1 MIYRYTMM
9 VKLVNASA
17 ILSFMEGDEI
27 KQIMEITVEVESDL
41 SEEDKV
47 YELDEKIGTKT
58 PNGEYEFV
66 GYKDLVKVIKLN

>member
-1 MIYRYTMM
+1 MIYGYTMM

-27 KQIMEITVEVESDL
+27 KQIMEIPVEGESPLTEEGKVEDL
-41 SEEDKV
+41 ES
-47 YELDEKIGTKT
+47 KIGEQT

-66 GYKDLVKVIKLN
+66 GYKDLVKVIN

>member
-1 MIYRYTMM
+1 MM

-47 YELDEKIGTKT
+47 YELDEKNRDKNPQWRI
-58 PNGEYEFV
+58 
-66 GYKDLVKVIKLN
+66 